1 MVKMMCESDSI
12 RNQEICRKLV
22 DREIIACQSSL
33 VDMLLR
39 EGPFNYEDVENLVVD
54 HSDEI
59 ESLREESN
67 ELLEEKYE
75 LESELED
82 DDEQEDEEDKM
93 LKSDREDKQ
102 TRIDDITNRCEEIEE
117 EIEELLNRDDYNE
130 VYEWYL
136 VSNWMLEKLRAKGE
150 PILDTEYESWWG
162 RCTSGQA
169 ILLDGV
175 IQEIASD
182 MEILVG
188 QKNEWK

>member
-1 MVKMMCESDSI
+1 MVKMMCDADSI
-12 RNQEICRKLV
+12 RNLEICRKLV
-22 DREIIACQSSL
+22 DREVIACQSSL

-39 EGPFNYEDVENLVVD
+39 EGTFNYEDVENLVVD

-59 ESLREESN
+59 ESLREESD

-82 DDEQEDEEDKM
+82 DDEQEEDKM

-150 PILDTEYESWWG
+150 PVLDTEYEAWWG